1 MIVTKDASA
10 IASLL
15 TGQPGSLVAYPT
27 ETFYGLGAR
36 IADHSAL
43 QRLLRVKGRDAA
55 KGMIVLV
62 SDLRMACSIARISDP
77 WKSMLEKLWPGPISV
92 VLYALDDVDPLI
104 VSQGK
109 IALRISPLS
118 LATSLVELAG
128 PITSTSANRSGEP
141 PARTTEEVAKQGLD
155 TDAIL
160 DGGQTPGG
168 KPSTL
173 IDLTVW
179 PPLCLREGAVP
190 FQEIFGLISHVLS

>member
-1 MIVTKDASA
+1 MVVTRDPSS

-15 TGQPGSLVAYPT
+15 AGQPGALVAYPT
-27 ETFYGLGAR
+27 ETFYGLGAL
-36 IADHSAL
+36 ITDHAAL
-43 QRLLRVKGRDAA
+43 ERVLRVKGRDAA

-62 SDLRMACSIARISDP
+62 SDLKMACTVARISDP
-77 WKSMLEKLWPGPISV
+77 WQSILEKFWPGPISV
-92 VLYALDDVDPLI
+92 VLPAQDDVDPLI

-109 IALRISPLS
+109 IALRVSPLI
-118 LATSLVELAG
+118 LATSLIDIAG

-141 PARTTEEVAKQGLD
+141 PARTAQEVAAQGLD
-155 TDAIL
+155 IDAIL

-179 PPLCLREGAVP
+179 PPGYLREGAIP
-190 FQEIFGLISHVLS
+190 FADIMALLR

>member
-43 QRLLRVKGRDAA
+43 NRLLRVKGRDAT

-77 WKSMLEKLWPGPISV
+77 WKSILEKFWPGPISV
-92 VLYALDDVDPLI
+92 VLYALE
-104 VSQGK
+104 

-141 PARTTEEVAKQGLD
+141 PAQTAEEVAKQGLD

-160 DGGQTPGG
+160 DGGRTPGG

>member
-1 MIVTKDASA
+1 MIVSKDASS

-43 QRLLRVKGRDAA
+43 DRLLRVKGRDAT

-62 SDLRMACSIARISDP
+62 SDLKMACSIARISNP
-77 WKSMLEKLWPGPISV
+77 WKSILEKFWPGPISV

-104 VSQGK
+104 VTQGK
-109 IALRISPLS
+109 IALRISTNS
-118 LATSLVELAG
+118 LAVSLADQAG
-128 PITSTSANRSGEP
+128 PITSTSANRSGDP
-141 PARTTEEVAKQGLD
+141 PARSAEEVARQGLGI
-155 TDAIL
+155 DAIL

-190 FQEIFGLISHVLS
+190 FQDILGLISDFVP